1 MINQL
6 VDRLQSSLIAEG
18 RLTFWAL
25 VVLCL
30 VVGVAGGGLIATL
43 SPLMAFG
50 LVVLLIGG
58 LMMLRSTQVG
68 LLALIGVA
76 TLFPFGVIP
85 VQLGFYPTFLDAVLL
100 ALFFVW
106 LARVVTR
113 ADVQVVTSPL
123 ALPILAFIL
132 LAFFSF
138 IAGTAYADITKE
150 ALRHFLEIVIS
161 ICVFFVA
168 VNFVRSR
175 RQLEGIARAIILAG
189 FAEALIGI
197 VLYFLPRDLTVRLL
211 SALRFFH
218 YPAGWGVLRFV
229 EDNPLLPMRAI
240 STSIDPN
247 VLGGTLIF
255 VTCLTAPQLFAR
267 RPLLKRRWVGPILL
281 TMLTCMVLTFS
292 RGSFAGLGLALLFI
306 GATGYRKLL
315 LLIVI
320 AGVIFLLLPQTQEYI
335 QHLRA
340 GVLGQDLATQ
350 MRFGEYKD
358 AMILIRRYPW
368 FGVGFIAPPD
378 IDLYI
383 GVSNLYLL
391 IAEKM
396 GLIGL
401 SVFLLIMLVLFLQL
415 WRAFKR
421 MGSDSKIQPILLGLT
436 AALIGVL
443 VGGLSDHYL
452 FSYPHSSAL
461 LWLYIGLTMA
471 AVKLEGE
478 RSSDDVEEI

>member
-6 VDRLQSSLIAEG
+6 VSRLQSSLIVGG
-18 RLTFWAL
+18 RLALWAL
-25 VVLCL
+25 VALCL
-30 VVGVAGGGLIATL
+30 VVGVIGGGLVVTL

-58 LMMLRSTQVG
+58 LMMLKSTQVG

-76 TLFPFGVIP
+76 TLLPFGVIP
-85 VQLGFYPTFLDAVLL
+85 VKIGFYPTFLDAVLL

-113 ADVQVVTSPL
+113 ADKQVITSPL
-123 ALPILAFIL
+123 APPILAFIF

-138 IAGTAYADITKE
+138 VAGTAHADITKE
-150 ALRHFLEIVIS
+150 SLRHFLEIVIS
-161 ICVFFVA
+161 ICVFFVV

-175 RQLEGIARAIILAG
+175 RQLEGIAKAIILAG

-197 VLYFLPRDLTVRLL
+197 VLYFLPRHLTVRLL
-211 SALRFFH
+211 STLRFFH
-218 YPAGWGVLRFV
+218 YPAGWGVLRFI

-255 VTCLTAPQLFAR
+255 VTCLTAPQLLAE
-267 RPLLKRRWVGPILL
+267 RPLLRKAWIGPILA
-281 TMLTCMVLTFS
+281 TMVACMVLTFS
-292 RGSFAGLGLALLFI
+292 RGSFSGLGLALLFI
-306 GATGYRKLL
+306 GVTRYRRLLLL
-315 LLIVI
+315 LLI
-320 AGVIFLLLPQTQEYI
+320 AGLIFLLLPQTQEYI
-335 QHLRA
+335 QHFRA
-340 GVLGQDLATQ
+340 GVRGQDLATK
-350 MRFGEYKD
+350 MRLGEYKD
-358 AMILIRRYPW
+358 ALILIRRYPW

-396 GLIGL
+396 GLVGL
-401 SVFLLIMLVLFLQL
+401 SAFLLTMLVLAFHIL
-415 WRAFKR
+415 RAFR
-421 MGSDSKIQPILLGLT
+421 RATSREQPILLGLT

-443 VGGLSDHYL
+443 VGGLFDHYL
-452 FSYPHSSAL
+452 FSFPHSSAL

-471 AVKLEGE
+471 AIRLEGE
-478 RSSDDVEEI
+478 RNSNDVEEI

>member
-18 RLTFWAL
+18 KLTFWAL
-25 VVLCL
+25 VALCL
-30 VVGVAGGGLIATL
+30 IVGVMGGGLIATL

-50 LVVLLIGG
+50 LVVLLVGG

-68 LLALIGVA
+68 LLALISVT

-85 VQLGFYPTFLDAVLL
+85 VKLGFYPTFLDAVLL

-106 LARVVTR
+106 LGRVVTR
-113 ADVQVVTSPL
+113 ADEQVVTSPL

-138 IAGTAYADITKE
+138 IAGTAHASITKE

-161 ICVFFVA
+161 ICVFFVV

-189 FAEALIGI
+189 FAEALIGV

-218 YPAGWGVLRFV
+218 YPAGWGVLRFI
-229 EDNPLLPMRAI
+229 EDNPLFPMRAV

-255 VTCLTAPQLFAR
+255 VTCLTAPQLFAK

-281 TMLTCMVLTFS
+281 TMLICMVLTFS

-306 GATGYRKLL
+306 GATKYRKLL
-315 LLIVI
+315 LLILI
-320 AGVIFLLLPQTQEYI
+320 AGIIFLLLPQTQEYI
-335 QHLRA
+335 QHFRA
-340 GVLGQDLATQ
+340 GVRGQDLATQ

-396 GLIGL
+396 GLVGL
-401 SVFLLIMLVLFLQL
+401 SAFLLTMLVLSFHIL
-415 WRAFKR
+415 RAFKR
-421 MGSDSKIQPILLGLT
+421 MGAGSEIGPILLGLT

-443 VGGLSDHYL
+443 VGGLFDHYL

-471 AVKLEGE
+471 AVRLIEMV
-478 RSSDDVEEI
+478 RY